1 MRQMKKVY
9 FNGQT
14 VESLNPL
21 NFLRSYRSSPTEE
34 DILYSKSRVPDF
46 EAWFHNLYNDFLK

>member
-1 MRQMKKVY
+1 MKKVY